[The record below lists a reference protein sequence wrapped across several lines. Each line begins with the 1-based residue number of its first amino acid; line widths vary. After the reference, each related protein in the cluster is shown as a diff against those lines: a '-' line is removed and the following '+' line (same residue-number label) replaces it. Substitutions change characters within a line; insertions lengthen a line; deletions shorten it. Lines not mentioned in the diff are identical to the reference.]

1 MTHMRRS
8 LLVFISGATQIFFAL
23 HVLLKIANINIIQLP
38 SEAMFI
44 PGIIIFLASGY
55 LTVSYYFGDRK
66 NNSALYDEYTAI
78 RYYKLGAIGYAI
90 NGIGI
95 FLIFSTQDYAN
106 WSLQAANTMIYQIA
120 SFAWLIFG
128 VLLICF
134 SIGDYK
140 EARNG

>member
-1 MTHMRRS
+1 MTHMKRS
-8 LLVFISGATQIFFAL
+8 LLVFTSGATQIFFAL
-23 HVLLKIANINIIQLP
+23 HVLLKIANMNIIQLP

-55 LTVSYYFGDRK
+55 LTASYYFGDK
-66 NNSALYDEYTAI
+66 NNNSALYDEYTAI

-128 VLLICF
+128 VLLVCF
-134 SIGDYK
+134 SIGDFK

>member
-55 LTVSYYFGDRK
+55 LTASYYFGDKK

-106 WSLQAANTMIYQIA
+106 WSLQTANTMIYQIA

-140 EARNG
+140 EVRNG

>member
-1 MTHMRRS
+1 M
-8 LLVFISGATQIFFAL
+8 
-23 HVLLKIANINIIQLP
+23 NIIQLP

-44 PGIIIFLASGY
+44 TGIIIFLASGY
-55 LTVSYYFGDRK
+55 LTASYYFGDKK

-106 WSLQAANTMIYQIA
+106 WSLQTANTMIYQIA

-128 VLLICF
+128 VLLVCF
-134 SIGDYK
+134 SIGDFK
-140 EARNG
+140 EARIG

>member
-128 VLLICF
+128 VLLVCF
-134 SIGDYK
+134 SIGDFK

>member
-1 MTHMRRS
+1 MRRS